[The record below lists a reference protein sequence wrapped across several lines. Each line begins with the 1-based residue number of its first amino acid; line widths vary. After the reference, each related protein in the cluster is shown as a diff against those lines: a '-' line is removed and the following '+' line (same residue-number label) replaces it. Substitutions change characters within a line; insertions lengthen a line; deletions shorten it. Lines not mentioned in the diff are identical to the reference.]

1 MTTKINYEVQLAQIQ
16 QKILLIWGDQDE
28 VSPVTVG
35 QYLKDLFQYAALKII
50 RGGGHDLANRYA
62 EQVAKEIML
71 YLNQIDTN
79 TEY

>member
-1 MTTKINYEVQLAQIQ
+1 MRIGDKVI
-16 QKILLIWGDQDE
+16 LIWGDQDE
-28 VSPVTVG
+28 VSPIAVG
-35 QYLKDLFQYAALKII
+35 QYLKDLFQYAELKII
-50 RGGGHDLANRYA
+50 QGGEHDLANRYA